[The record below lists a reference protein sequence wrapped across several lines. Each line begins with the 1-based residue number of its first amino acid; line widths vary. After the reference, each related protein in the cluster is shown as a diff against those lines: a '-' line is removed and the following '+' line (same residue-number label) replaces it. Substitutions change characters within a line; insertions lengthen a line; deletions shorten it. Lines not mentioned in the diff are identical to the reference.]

1 MLLGP
6 RAVKDMNIAVVILSK
21 CLEHVFEEQ
30 MKNHAL
36 KDVAIHGRLRCDVE
50 LKVAQEESPSACDPR
65 VQEGATKRQWT
76 DQHRQEE
83 TQ

>member
-1 MLLGP
+1 MLLSP

-21 CLEHVFEEQ
+21 RLEYEFGEQ
-30 MKNHAL
+30 TRNHAL

-50 LKVAQEESPSACDPR
+50 LKVAQEESPSACDPH
-65 VQEGATKRQWT
+65 VQEGAAERQWT